1 MKWTMRAMG
10 NIDACQMKKD
20 GGKPAF
26 HIPDRLLIGADR
38 VSD

>member
-1 MKWTMRAMG
+1 
-10 NIDACQMKKD
+10 MKKD